1 MQVRR
6 NLKTLITLT
15 ALASLGSLAACN
27 PSGRHPQSG
36 VDLSVQWDSGP
47 LDRAYGREH
56 SDMLVRHKQEI
67 DNPRADESSNQRD
80 ARQSKERQDLEARY
94 ARGKAAHSQS
104 LPPKEQ

>member
-1 MQVRR
+1 
-6 NLKTLITLT
+6 
-15 ALASLGSLAACN
+15 
-27 PSGRHPQSG
+27 
-36 VDLSVQWDSGP
+36 
-47 LDRAYGREH
+47 
-56 SDMLVRHKQEI
+56 MLVRHKQEI